1 MPDGKQWKGIAVLA
15 TFLVLFFGVLELDAW
30 ARAGGGRSFG
40 GGSSRSFSTPYRG
53 YSRPGPRNDF
63 RSYET
68 PRQPVAPSAP
78 ATQPWGGGGFLRSLA
93 GGIAGGFLGSLLF
106 SSLGFGAGFG
116 GLGGGFGGG
125 IGLLEILLFA
135 GIAFAVVAYLRR
147 RNQAGF
153 AGAHGGHLTMGSGG
167 HGGGCGS
174 WHGDHAETAVE
185 ELPGPPDLQRGLAEV
200 GAVVPGFD
208 AERFP
213 DQVMD
218 IFFRIQAAWANRDLE
233 SVRDLLAPEVR
244 QELQRDI
251 NILKAEGKIN
261 RLENIAVRRS
271 EIQEAW
277 VEAGRAFVTIH
288 FLANLLDYTVEEHSG
303 QLVAGSREVP
313 VKFEEY
319 WTFVRPTGAPS
330 WQLTAIQQ
338 AE

>member
-1 MPDGKQWKGIAVLA
+1 MRRERGWRVSAVVVM
-15 TFLVLFFGVLELDAW
+15 FLFLFFGALELEAW

-53 YSRPGPRNDF
+53 NSSPSQRNEY
-63 RSYET
+63 RSYQA
-68 PRQPVAPSAP
+68 PSQPAAPSAP
-78 ATQPWGGGGFLRSLA
+78 ASQPWGGGGFLRGLA

-106 SSLGFGAGFG
+106 SSLGYGAGFG

-153 AGAHGGHLTMGSGG
+153 AGAHGGHFTMGSGG

-174 WHGDHAETAVE
+174 THGGQADSSVE
-185 ELPGPPDLQRGLAEV
+185 EAPGAANLQRGLAEV
-200 GAVVPGFD
+200 NTIVRGFS
-208 AERFP
+208 AGRFP
-213 DQVMD
+213 EEAMD
-218 IFFRIQAAWANRDLE
+218 LFFQIQGAWANRDLGP
-233 SVRDLLAPEVR
+233 VRDLLGPEVR
-244 QELQRDI
+244 QEFQMLIDT
-251 NILKAEGKIN
+251 LKADGKIN

-277 VEAGRAFVTIH
+277 VETGKAFVTVH
-288 FLANLLDYTVEEHSG
+288 FLANLLDYTVEESTG
-303 QLVAGSREVP
+303 RVVGGSKEIP

-319 WTFVRPTGAPS
+319 WTFVRPAGEAS
-330 WQLTAIQQ
+330 WQLTGIQQ